1 MNEERKETY
10 RLDAKDR
17 IINVLLYAVT
27 LALLGTMA
35 LKLHNPPVLDEVGTM
50 ANTAFLAG
58 YDWTECVASMGNH
71 YYKLGM
77 PLLYYPA
84 FRLITD
90 PFVLY
95 RVCIFINTVLISFVP
110 VFAYTI
116 TRKHLLPTA
125 KIATGTVL
133 TDRVIPA
140 LLALA
145 VGLIPSVN
153 LHSFYAKSDPMLIFL
168 AWPISLC
175 IFEGL
180 DAVRNDQKKK
190 NWIISILAGF
200 LSVYAYFSHTR
211 GIVVIIALV
220 MTNACMHLFTRK
232 KPFAWIPY
240 IASTGVFM
248 VLERVVSNYI
258 KRNVLI
264 YGTKHGTLDSAGL
277 GELKNLASRSG
288 ILSMVKLLIG
298 WFYNVF
304 VASYGMIIVG
314 LFVTLYLIFK
324 TFAYKKAY
332 GTREAIPYKETAFA
346 AFSFLNF
353 CGSFAM
359 GALFFFRPVHQ
370 FFLSEDGGRADR
382 VVFGRYTVCTVGP
395 VVLIALFC
403 LIYRNDLL
411 GIKTKIVSVCCYI
424 IIFVLFVFYVS
435 PWLDGHSANS
445 RYFISL
451 CTFMK
456 YPYEGGTSAVIENM
470 CTALRYAGELAFGIF
485 AAVLLLS
492 MKVGDKGSELYAKIR
507 NPLMLGVVAVYSLI
521 IILVNFT
528 DARLARDTF
537 LYNRVSKTS
546 SVLNEIADNTDIEE
560 KYPYVLIIDAN
571 LNIKHHQA
579 ASIAYNFGTYKTRI
593 ADMDNM
599 FIVAKKG
606 RFLKRYC
613 DDDYYL
619 FDGFDYGKSAKDIVY
634 VKGDELAAELE
645 AAGYSLTKYDGK
657 LTSGKH

>member
-1 MNEERKETY
+1 MNDVKTETY
-10 RLDAKDR
+10 RLDGKDR

-35 LKLHNPPVLDEVGTM
+35 LQLNNPPVLDEVGTM

-58 YDWTECVASMGNH
+58 YDWTECVMSMGNH

-84 FRLITD
+84 FMLIKA

-116 TRKHLLPTA
+116 VRKHMLPTS
-125 KIATGTVL
+125 KLATGTVL

-145 VGLIPSVN
+145 VGLLPSVD
-153 LHSFYAKSDPMLIFL
+153 LHSLYAKSDPMLIFL

-175 IFEGL
+175 ILEGL
-180 DAVRNDQKKK
+180 DAVRADNKKK
-190 NWIISILAGF
+190 NYICSILAGF

-211 GIVVIIALV
+211 GVVVIIALV
-220 MTNACMHLFTRK
+220 MTNLAMHIFTRK

-240 IASTGVFM
+240 IASTGAFM
-248 VLERVVSNYI
+248 VLERIVSGFI

-277 GELKNLASRSG
+277 GELKHLASRSG
-288 ILSMVKLLIG
+288 ILSMVKLIIG
-298 WFYNVF
+298 WLYNVF
-304 VASYGMIIVG
+304 AASYGMIIIG
-314 LFVTLYLIFK
+314 LFVTIFLIFK
-324 TFAYKKAY
+324 TFAYKKSY
-332 GTREAIPYKETAFA
+332 GSREAIPYKETAFA

-370 FFLSEDGGRADR
+370 FFLNADSGRADR

-403 LIYRNDLL
+403 LIYRSDLL
-411 GIKTKIVSVCCYI
+411 GIKTKIVSVCCYA
-424 IIFVLFVFYVS
+424 IIFLLFVFYVS

-470 CTALRYAGELAFGIF
+470 CEALKYAGLLAFGIF
-485 AAVLLLS
+485 AAVLFLS
-492 MKVGDKGSELYAKIR
+492 LKVGDKGSELYAKLR
-507 NPLMLGVVAVYSLI
+507 NPLMLGLIAVYSLI
-521 IILVNFT
+521 IICVNFT
-528 DARLARDTF
+528 GARLARDKF
-537 LYNRVSKTS
+537 LYSRVNKTA
-546 SVLNEIADNTDIEE
+546 SVLNDIAEKTDIEE
-560 KYPYVLIIDAN
+560 KYPFVLIIDTN

-599 FIVAKKG
+599 FIVAEKN
-606 RFLKRYC
+606 RFLSRYC

-619 FDGFDYGKSAKDIVY
+619 FDSFDYKKPTKDIVY
-634 VKGDELAAELE
+634 VKGEALAAELK
-645 AAGYSLTKYDGK
+645 AAGYSLTKYTGE
-657 LTSGKH
+657 LLSGKH

>member
-1 MNEERKETY
+1 MNENSNETY
-10 RLDAKDR
+10 RFDAKDR
-17 IINVLLYAVT
+17 LVNVLLYAVT

-35 LKLHNPPVLDEVGTM
+35 LQLHNPPVLDEVGTM

-84 FRLITD
+84 FMLISD

-116 TRKHLLPTA
+116 VRKHMLPTS
-125 KIATGTVL
+125 KIETGTVL

-145 VGLIPSVN
+145 VGLLPSVN
-153 LHSFYAKSDPMLIFL
+153 LHSLYAKSDPMLIFL

-175 IFEGL
+175 ILEGL
-180 DAVRNDQKKK
+180 DAVREDRKAK
-190 NWIISILAGF
+190 NYICSILAGF
-200 LSVYAYFSHTR
+200 LAVYAYFSHTR

-220 MTNACMHLFTRK
+220 MTNVCMHIFTRRR
-232 KPFAWIPY
+232 PFAWIPF
-240 IASTGVFM
+240 IASTGAFM
-248 VLERVVSNYI
+248 VLERIVSGMI

-277 GELKNLASRSG
+277 GELKNLASKSG
-288 ILSMVKLLIG
+288 ILSMVKLIIG
-298 WFYNVF
+298 WLYNVF
-304 VASYGMIIVG
+304 AASYGMIIIG
-314 LFVTLYLIFK
+314 LFVAIYLIFK

-332 GTREAIPYKETAFA
+332 GSREAIPYKETAFA

-370 FFLSEDGGRADR
+370 FFLTADSGRADR

-403 LIYRNDLL
+403 LIYRSDLL
-411 GIKTKIVSVCCYI
+411 GLKTKIVSVCCYI
-424 IIFVLFVFYVS
+424 IIFLLFVFYVS
-435 PWLDGHSANS
+435 PWIDGHSANS

-485 AAVLLLS
+485 AAVLFLS
-492 MKVGDKGSELYAKIR
+492 SKVGDKGSELFTKIR
-507 NPLMLGVVAVYSLI
+507 NPLMLGIVAVYSAV

-537 LYNRVSKTS
+537 LYGRVSKTAA
-546 SVLNEIADNTDIEE
+546 VLNDIAENTDIEE
-560 KYPYVLIIDAN
+560 RYPFVLIIDAN

-579 ASIAYNFGTYKTRI
+579 ASIAYNFGTYKTRV

-599 FIVAKKG
+599 FIVAKKD
-606 RFLKRYC
+606 RFLSRYC

-619 FDGFDYGKSAKDIVY
+619 FDSFDYKKANKDIVY
-634 VKGDELAAELE
+634 VKGEELAAELE
-645 AAGYSLTKYDGK
+645 AAGYHLTKYTGK